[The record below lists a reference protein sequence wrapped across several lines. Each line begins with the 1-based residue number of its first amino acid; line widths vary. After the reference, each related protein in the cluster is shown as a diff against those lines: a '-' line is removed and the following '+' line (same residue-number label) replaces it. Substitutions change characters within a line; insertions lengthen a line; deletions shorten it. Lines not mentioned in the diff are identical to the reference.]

1 MAYRGRALTA
11 CCGVTPSIPP
21 PPPPPHK
28 LAEKKVLHKKAL
40 AVYTHHAV
48 HSYMYIYHIHT

>member
-11 CCGVTPSIPP
+11 CCGVTPSI